1 MNDKEMM
8 SYNEVYEDV
17 CMHFSF
23 FAFTDEQ
30 NEDINKK
37 MADLFY
43 RIINDKCSVEEFCD
57 GLFCLLE
64 HIYDIS
70 LNIPESVLKRWYTN
84 VLSGKPLEGEERR
97 TKESPLHAEIYLISS
112 FLVTLVLK
120 NKPKLAKS
128 PVFYQFVRKVI
139 LDPRFERGRRGF
151 IGQLLPKVKTSEGI
165 DFTPFLKDEDYAE
178 VTITALL
185 KLKDGRFVK
194 EAERILEIDP
204 KNWFKRQIKTY
215 IERYKEP
222 KTD

>member
-8 SYNEVYEDV
+8 SYNEVYEGV
-17 CMHFSF
+17 CRYFSF

-64 HIYDIS
+64 HIHDIS
-70 LNIPESVLKRWYTN
+70 LNIPQTVLKRWYTN

-97 TKESPLHAEIYLISS
+97 TKESPLEMEIFLISS
-112 FLVTLVLK
+112 HLVTVVLK
-120 NKPKLAKS
+120 SKPKLAKS

-139 LDPRFERGRRGF
+139 LDPRFERGRTGF
-151 IGQLLPKVKTSEGI
+151 ILQLLPKVKTSEGI
-165 DFTPFLKDEDYAE
+165 DFIPFLKDKHYAG

-204 KNWFKRQIKTY
+204 QNWFKRQIKTY
-215 IERYKEP
+215 IERYKG
-222 KTD
+222 TN

>member
-57 GLFCLLE
+57 GLFRLLE

-70 LNIPESVLKRWYTN
+70 LNIPQTVLKRWYTDI
-84 VLSGKPLEGEERR
+84 LSGKPLVV
-97 TKESPLHAEIYLISS
+97 Y
-112 FLVTLVLK
+112 
-120 NKPKLAKS
+120 
-128 PVFYQFVRKVI
+128 
-139 LDPRFERGRRGF
+139 
-151 IGQLLPKVKTSEGI
+151 
-165 DFTPFLKDEDYAE
+165 
-178 VTITALL
+178 
-185 KLKDGRFVK
+185 
-194 EAERILEIDP
+194 
-204 KNWFKRQIKTY
+204 
-215 IERYKEP
+215 
-222 KTD
+222 

>member
-17 CMHFSF
+17 CRYFSF

-37 MADLFY
+37 MTDLFY

-57 GLFCLLE
+57 GLFRLLE
-64 HIYDIS
+64 HIHDIS
-70 LNIPESVLKRWYTN
+70 LNIPQTVLKRWYTD

-97 TKESPLHAEIYLISS
+97 TKESPLEMEIFLISS
-112 FLVTLVLK
+112 HLVTVVLK
-120 NKPKLAKS
+120 SKPKLAKS

-139 LDPRFERGRRGF
+139 LDPRFERGREGF
-151 IGQLLPKVKTSEGI
+151 ILQLLPKVKTSEGI
-165 DFTPFLKDEDYAE
+165 DFIPFLKDKDYAG

-204 KNWFKRQIKTY
+204 QNWYKRQIKTY
-215 IERYKEP
+215 IERYKGTGEN
-222 KTD
+222 